1 MNIKCKYVDLLMS
14 ETKYVSTR
22 WQRDRSIWN
31 SIFQYFHHLGQACVE
46 IWSRQEVGTGVDRQL
61 GIAHID
67 HGSLDNMTFKKRLTK
82 GGRVGLIT
90 NYISNN
96 ILTTLTTLTT
106 KKLGR

>member
-1 MNIKCKYVDLLMS
+1 MEFNIP
-14 ETKYVSTR
+14 
-22 WQRDRSIWN
+22 
-31 SIFQYFHHLGQACVE
+31 IFSPVRPSACVE

-90 NYISNN
+90 NYISNS
-96 ILTTLTTLTT
+96 ILTTLITLTT
-106 KKLGR
+106 GISDDPNQGINIS

>member
-1 MNIKCKYVDLLMS
+1 MS
-14 ETKYVSTR
+14 ATIRTYLCTYYMAG
-22 WQRDRSIWN
+22 DRSIWN
-31 SIFQYFHHLGQACVE
+31 SIFQYFHQLGQACVE
-46 IWSRQEVGTGVDRQL
+46 IWSRQEVGTGEDREL

-96 ILTTLTTLTT
+96 ILTTRSIQ
-106 KKLGR
+106 KLGR